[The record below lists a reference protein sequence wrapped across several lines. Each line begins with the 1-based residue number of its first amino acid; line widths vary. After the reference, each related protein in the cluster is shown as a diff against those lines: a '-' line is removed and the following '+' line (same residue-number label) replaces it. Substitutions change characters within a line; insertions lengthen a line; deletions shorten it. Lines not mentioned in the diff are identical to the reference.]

1 MNCCT
6 CCHETEME
14 LSNEDVEKIS
24 VLGYTGFYH
33 MENGYKVLN
42 NIDDRC
48 FFLENGRCKIYKHKP
63 KGCDIY
69 PQVMALP
76 SRIPKMDRDCPHRK
90 LFKFNQEEIEELSE
104 LIDRLEVERE

>member
-1 MNCCT
+1 
-6 CCHETEME
+6 ME

-24 VLGYTGFYH
+24 DLGYSGFYH
-33 MENGYKVLN
+33 LVNGYKVLN
-42 NIDDRC
+42 NIDNHC
-48 FFLENGRCKIYKHKP
+48 FFLENGICTIYKHKP

-76 SRIPKMDRDCPHRK
+76 SRIPTMDRDCPHRK
-90 LFKFNQEEIEELSE
+90 HFRFNEDEIEELSE